1 MKSAHGKAS
10 PRRRSAGETEGRVL
24 RAAAEVFGRKGYFD
38 TTVDDIVG
46 AARLSRGA
54 FYLYFKNKDDVFA
67 RLAAR
72 TVEDMFA
79 VSAGRPDGTLR
90 QRVESG
96 TRGYLEAFQRHRH
109 VMRCLYQAGTANPEM
124 AALHNR
130 LRTTFITR
138 IRRHLAQNIAGGSCH
153 PMNPDVASYAL
164 GLMVDAFA
172 YLWLS
177 VGYHPPG
184 RRLTLD
190 TAVQELTNLWC
201 RAVYRDGVAGGGA
214 RDGARTRVRRDPRSA
229 NGRPTR
235 TARRS
240 RDSSTP

>member
-1 MKSAHGKAS
+1 MKSTHAKTS
-10 PRRRSAGETEGRVL
+10 RRRRAAAETERHVL

-38 TTVDDIVG
+38 TTVNDIVG
-46 AARLSRGA
+46 IARLSRGA

-67 RLAAR
+67 ALAAR

-79 VSAGRPDGTLR
+79 VSAGQPAGTLR

-96 TRGYLEAFQRHRH
+96 TRRYLEAFQRNRH
-109 VMRCLYQAGTANPEM
+109 VMRCLYQAGTANAEM

-130 LRTTFITR
+130 LRTAFITR
-138 IRRHLAQNIAGGSCH
+138 IRRHLAQNIEGGSCH

-184 RRLTLD
+184 KRLTLD
-190 TAVQELTNLWC
+190 AAVRELTSLWC
-201 RAVYRDGVAGGGA
+201 RAVYRDGSEDRGGA
-214 RDGARTRVRRDPRSA
+214 RDGTRSPARRDPPSA
-229 NGRPTR
+229 NGRPMR

-240 RDSSTP
+240 TP